1 MPRQRTTYKC
11 VELLICSI
19 VRCAASLIVTT
30 ILGKI
35 LSYCCTGGKCLKRIL
50 RGVWAGFTWFLQSC
64 RWQQYLL
71 FSGIGSLIGMT
82 SELLWLNSWRW
93 NAGRK
98 RSFWIRS
105 YKMHWNIISMIFIY
119 SRNITL
125 NGVGR
130 QRWLHLK
137 IIWDWRAN
145 QWSWQLWR
153 YVF

>member
-1 MPRQRTTYKC
+1 MPQKRTIYKC
-11 VELLICSI
+11 VEPLICSI
-19 VRCAASLIVTT
+19 VRCASSLVVTT
-30 ILGKI
+30 ILGEI
-35 LSYCCTGGKCLKRIL
+35 LSYCCTGGKRSKRGL
-50 RGVWAGFTWFLQSC
+50 GGVWAGFNGFLQSC
-64 RWQQYLL
+64 RGQQYLL

-93 NAGRK
+93 NARRK

-105 YKMHWNIISMIFIY
+105 YKMHWNIISMICIY